1 MEKKNGK
8 QQEGRGVDRRRE
20 VSACVGDFKTRTTR
34 VVQYNNNN
42 NNTMVR
48 DPTGIVLKI
57 HLLFLF
63 SPLPPPPPSRPPVTG
78 SCKAVFA
85 AATRR

>member
-1 MEKKNGK
+1 MG
-8 QQEGRGVDRRRE
+8 RRRE
-20 VSACVGDFKTRTTR
+20 ASACVGDFKTRTTH

-57 HLLFLF
+57 HLRFLF
-63 SPLPPPPPSRPPVTG
+63 SPPPSSHENLLPT
-78 SCKAVFA
+78 SSYKAVFA
-85 AATRR
+85 AAVR